1 MKTFSRIS
9 VTQPLNR
16 TLCIAPMIDWTDRH
30 YRYLMRLITKKTML
44 YTEMITANAIIH
56 GPRARLLQYSPEE
69 NPLTLQLG
77 GNNPIDLTFC
87 AKLAE
92 DLGYSEINLNVGC
105 PSDRV
110 CRGDFGL
117 SLMYKPALVAECVNA
132 LKQAVKIPISVKCRI
147 GVDDKD
153 SFEELVYFIKGIVD
167 AKADFI
173 CIHARKGWLNGLSP
187 KENRTIPPLQY
198 DTVYQIKKLFP
209 TQLIGINGGVTT
221 LADINQHLQYVD
233 SVMIGREAYHNPM
246 LFKDMDQYF
255 YNAPNRDLTPFEVA
269 ESLIPYIEE
278 ELRAPDRK
286 LNHITRHTL
295 NLFNGYPNARLYRRF
310 LSEHATCPEADVH
323 TFKEALRYVQD

>member
-1 MKTFSRIS
+1 M
-9 VTQPLNR
+9 TQPLNR

-77 GNNPIDLTFC
+77 GNKPDDLIFC

-110 CRGDFGL
+110 SRGDFGL
-117 SLMYKPALVAECVNA
+117 SLMYKPELVAECVNT
-132 LKQAVKIPISVKCRI
+132 LKQAVNIPISVKCRI

-153 SFEELVYFIKGIVD
+153 SFEELVYFIQGIID

-209 TQLIGINGGVTT
+209 KQLMGINGGITT
-221 LADINQHLQYVD
+221 LDDINQHLQYVD

-246 LFKDMDQYF
+246 LFKDVDHVF
-255 YNAPNRDLTPFEVA
+255 YNEKSHELTPFDVA
-269 ESLIPYIEE
+269 ERLIPYIEE
-278 ELRAPDRK
+278 ELKAPDRK

-310 LSEHATCPEADVH
+310 LSEHATHPEAGVH
-323 TFKEALRYVQD
+323 TFKEALSYVKG